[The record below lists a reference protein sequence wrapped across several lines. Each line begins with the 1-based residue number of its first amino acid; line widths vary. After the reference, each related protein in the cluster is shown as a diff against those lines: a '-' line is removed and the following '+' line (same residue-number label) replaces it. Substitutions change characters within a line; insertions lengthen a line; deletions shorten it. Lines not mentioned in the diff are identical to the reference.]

1 LTGHEL
7 FLPVALG
14 IGLAA
19 ATGFRVFLPLLVMGI
34 GAREGLLPI
43 SSGFDWVMTWPA
55 LVMLGVASVVEIAAY
70 YIPGL
75 DNLLDTLAAPTAV
88 GAGILASAAVLG
100 PGFDASPM
108 LKWSLAIIAGG
119 GAAAVTQSATT
130 LLRAKSTVFTAGT
143 GNHVIATSEIVGAL
157 GLSLLA
163 VILPYVAA
171 AIVCIAG
178 LLVFRAWWKRRMLK
192 SLR

>member
-1 LTGHEL
+1 MTGHEL

-14 IGLAA
+14 ISLAA

-34 GAREGLLPI
+34 GAREGLLPM
-43 SSGFDWVMTWPA
+43 SQGFDWVTTWPA
-55 LVMLGVASVVEIAAY
+55 LMMLGVASVTEIAAY
-70 YIPGL
+70 YVPGL
-75 DNLLDTLAAPTAV
+75 DNLLDSLAAPAAV
-88 GAGILASAAVLG
+88 GAGILASAAALG

-108 LKWSLAIIAGG
+108 LKWALAIVAGG

-130 LLRAKSTVFTAGT
+130 LLRGKSTVFTGGA
-143 GNHVIATSEIVGAL
+143 GNHVIATGEIVGAL

-171 AIVCIAG
+171 GIVCVTG
-178 LLVFRAWWKRRMLK
+178 LLVFRMWWKRKMTK
-192 SLR
+192 ALR

>member
-1 LTGHEL
+1 MTGHEL

-14 IGLAA
+14 ISLAA

-34 GAREGLLPI
+34 GAREGLLPV
-43 SSGFDWVMTWPA
+43 SSGFDWVTSLPA
-55 LVMLGVASVVEIAAY
+55 LVMLAVASIVEIAAY
-70 YIPGL
+70 YVPGL
-75 DNLLDTLAAPTAV
+75 DNLLDGLAAPTAI

-108 LKWSLAIIAGG
+108 LKWTLAIVAGG

-130 LLRAKSTVFTAGT
+130 LLRGKSTVVTGGA
-143 GNHVIATSEIVGAL
+143 GNHAVATGEIVGAL

-163 VILPYVAA
+163 VVLPYIAVG
-171 AIVCIAG
+171 IVCVVG
-178 LLVFRAWWKRRMLK
+178 LLAFRVWWKRRMTK
-192 SLR
+192 SLK

>member
-178 LLVFRAWWKRRMLK
+178 FLVFRAWWKRRMLK

>member
-1 LTGHEL
+1 MTGNEL

-14 IGLAA
+14 ISLAA
-19 ATGFRVFLPLLVMGI
+19 ATGFRVFLPLLVMGV
-34 GAREGLLPI
+34 GAREGLLPV
-43 SSGFDWVMTWPA
+43 SSGFDWVTTWPA
-55 LVMLGVASVVEIAAY
+55 LMMLGVASIVEIAAY

-75 DNLLDTLAAPTAV
+75 DNLLDTLAAPTAI

-108 LKWSLAIIAGG
+108 LKWTLAIIAGG

-130 LLRAKSTVFTAGT
+130 LLRGKSTVFTAGA
-143 GNHVIATSEIVGAL
+143 GNHMIATGEIVGAL
-157 GLSLLA
+157 GLSVLA

-171 AIVCIAG
+171 GIVCIVG
-178 LLVFRAWWKRRMLK
+178 LLAFRMWWKRRMLK

>member
-1 LTGHEL
+1 VTGHEL

-14 IGLAA
+14 ISLAA
-19 ATGFRVFLPLLVMGI
+19 ATGFRIFLPLLVMGI
-34 GAREGLLPI
+34 GARQGFLPV
-43 SSGFDWVMTWPA
+43 SSGFDWVTSWPA
-55 LVMLGVASVVEIAAY
+55 LVMLAVASVVEIAAY
-70 YIPGL
+70 YVPGL
-75 DNLLDTLAAPTAV
+75 DNLLDWLAAPSAV

-108 LKWSLAIIAGG
+108 LKWTLAIIAGG

-130 LLRAKSTVFTAGT
+130 LLRGKSTVFTGGT
-143 GNHVIATSEIVGAL
+143 GNHVVATGEIAGAL

-163 VILPYVAA
+163 VVLPYVAVGV
-171 AIVCIAG
+171 VCIVG
-178 LLVFRAWWKRRMLK
+178 LLAFRVWWKRRMRN

>member
-1 LTGHEL
+1 MTGQEL

-14 IGLAA
+14 MSLAA

-34 GAREGLLPI
+34 GAREGLLPV
-43 SSGFDWVMTWPA
+43 SSGFEWVTTWPA
-55 LVMLGVASVVEIAAY
+55 LLMLVVASVTEIAAY
-70 YIPGL
+70 YVPGL
-75 DNLLDTLAAPTAV
+75 DNLLDMIAAPTAV

-100 PGFDASPM
+100 PGFDTSPM
-108 LKWSLAIIAGG
+108 LKWTLAIVAGG

-130 LLRAKSTVFTAGT
+130 LLRGKSTVFTGGV
-143 GNHVIATSEIVGAL
+143 GNHVVATGEIVGAL

-171 AIVCIAG
+171 GIVCIVG
-178 LLVFRAWWKRRMLK
+178 LLAFRVWWKRRMTK
-192 SLR
+192 SLT